1 MSVSQFFDQIQQLE
15 NYEAK
20 LMQTEPAE
28 SETFTVEFHVDSSS
42 SCLKHLDYKISASRR
57 DPNAVC
63 IIVPDISS
71 LLIDGLRDDD
81 LAEFCGID
89 SEDLIYTNRGE
100 L

>member
-1 MSVSQFFDQIQQLE
+1 MSVDQFFSQLQDLQ

-20 LMQTEPAE
+20 LMQTKPADDE
-28 SETFTVEFHVDSSS
+28 IFEVEFHVDWK
-42 SCLKHLDYKISASRR
+42 CPALEDLNYKIKSSTRQS
-57 DPNAVC
+57 DAVC

-71 LLIDGLRDDD
+71 LLIDSLSDND

-89 SEDLIYTNRGE
+89 SEHLIYTNRGE